1 MRLAANG
8 AQRKRPHPEKGQ
20 GHVFGRSGNAESRA
34 TPGRE
39 RGGWAMSCVCV
50 CVCGGKFLMRNNT
63 TINRRCLLMVVLMT
77 AHNSLLSF
85 GDLGDAT
92 NNQKLF
98 VLVNNCH

>member
-1 MRLAANG
+1 MPLKEEN
-8 AQRKRPHPEKGQ
+8 
-20 GHVFGRSGNAESRA
+20 S
-34 TPGRE
+34 RE
-39 RGGWAMSCVCV
+39 RERERERECV

-63 TINRRCLLMVVLMT
+63 TINRQRLLMVVLMT

>member
-1 MRLAANG
+1 MPLKEEN
-8 AQRKRPHPEKGQ
+8 
-20 GHVFGRSGNAESRA
+20 S
-34 TPGRE
+34 RE
-39 RGGWAMSCVCV
+39 RERERESVCVCV